1 VEFHKK
7 RSRTRYAELV
17 FLHAM
22 GYADHVLH
30 SGASEARNDDA
41 LFFMLEW
48 DQYGFKKSTTVHIT
62 PNLYN
67 CILWDLRVT

>member
-30 SGASEARNDDA
+30 SGASWARNDDA
-41 LFFMLEW
+41 LFFMLGW
-48 DQYGFKKSTTVHIT
+48 D
-62 PNLYN
+62 
-67 CILWDLRVT
+67 